1 MNTESFE
8 QISISK
14 EVLGQNTIWLK
25 GEEICMVTFFNDN
38 PIGIELPIFVE
49 LKIIHSEPGLKGD
62 TTSKATKPAT
72 LETGAIINVPL
83 FVNEND
89 VIKIDTR
96 SKEYVSRVKI

>member
-1 MNTESFE
+1 
-8 QISISK
+8 
-14 EVLGQNTIWLK
+14 
-25 GEEICMVTFFNDN
+25 
-38 PIGIELPIFVE
+38 VE